1 MTFLVHVE
9 VDLEKI
15 EAVKNWLRPLNP
27 RDIQSFIG
35 LANYYR
41 RFVKGFFDIV
51 APLTTL
57 TKKKAK
63 FE

>member
-41 RFVKGFFDIV
+41 RFVEGFFYYFCPIDNFNKEEGEV
-51 APLTTL
+51 
-57 TKKKAK
+57 
-63 FE
+63 